1 MLWYRLIHGLTGC
14 NDEEHTNRPA
24 DTCILKRNPSKS
36 SVRGL
41 KSYKTA
47 ELVNVAKDVQ
57 KLPVE
62 KGGGKGE
69 KKRKRKREGK
79 GEKKTNRKSRKRR
92 KIKVLQ
98 KKDK

>member
-41 KSYKTA
+41 KSYKMA

-69 KKRKRKREGK
+69 KKKKKEKRGEG
-79 GEKKTNRKSRKRR
+79 G
-92 KIKVLQ
+92 
-98 KKDK
+98 KKDKQEK